1 MHDVCEQG
9 RQPIRRDVKRHAAL
23 LLLGL
28 ALGGCGRQHADM
40 AADGGGAAPAPAPL
54 PALPA
59 VPQLSASAGNA
70 LAYEHDV
77 RIELPAGQIAERI
90 AAVRNACQSEQVGTC
105 TLLSVEQEGGRNAS
119 GSVSV
124 RVVPEGIEPLVQLG
138 GQDGDVAARS
148 TRAEDLAQ
156 QIADTGLAQARLQK
170 EHARLLELQQRRDLA
185 VTDLLALSKRL
196 AEIEAESQQTQQQ
209 AAQQQRR
216 IRTQLLTL
224 NFRSTSGEQGR
235 GEIAEAAAEFG
246 QDLSSSVA
254 FVIRAVAALLP
265 VAVLALIAGWL
276 LLQAWRWRARRRRM
290 A

>member
-1 MHDVCEQG
+1 M
-9 RQPIRRDVKRHAAL
+9 RRRMQWYAVG
-23 LLLGL
+23 LLLGW
-28 ALGGCGRQHADM
+28 ALSGCARPSGEM
-40 AADGGGAAPAPAPL
+40 AADGGAPAPAPAP
-54 PALPA
+54 PAA
-59 VPQLSASAGNA
+59 QGNA

-77 RIELPAGQIAERI
+77 RIELPADQIDQRI
-90 AAVRNACQSEQVGTC
+90 AAVRTACQSAQFGDC
-105 TLLSVEQEGGRNAS
+105 ALLAVEQTGGHDPS

-124 RVVPEGIEPLVQLG
+124 RLAPDGIEPMVQLA
-138 GQDGDVAARS
+138 GQHGDVAARS

-196 AEIEAESQQTQQQ
+196 AEIEAEAQQTQQD

-216 IRTQLLTL
+216 VRTQLLTL
-224 NFRSTSGEQGR
+224 NFRGTGGEQGR

-246 QDLSSSVA
+246 QVFASSVA

-265 VAVLALIAGWL
+265 VVVLGLLVGWL

-290 A
+290 S

>member
-1 MHDVCEQG
+1 M
-9 RQPIRRDVKRHAAL
+9 RRRMQWYAVG
-23 LLLGL
+23 LLLGW
-28 ALGGCGRQHADM
+28 ALSGCARPPGEM
-40 AADGGGAAPAPAPL
+40 AADGSAPAPAP
-54 PALPA
+54 PAA
-59 VPQLSASAGNA
+59 QGNA

-77 RIELPAGQIAERI
+77 RIELPADQIDQRI
-90 AAVRNACQSEQVGTC
+90 AAVRTACQSAQFGDC
-105 TLLSVEQEGGRNAS
+105 ALLAVEQTGGRDPS

-124 RVVPEGIEPLVQLG
+124 RLAPDGIEPMVQLA
-138 GQDGDVAARS
+138 GQHGDVAARS

-196 AEIEAESQQTQQQ
+196 AEIEAEAQQTQQD

-216 IRTQLLTL
+216 VRTQLLTL
-224 NFRSTSGEQGR
+224 NFRGTGGEQSR
-235 GEIAEAAAEFG
+235 GDIAEAAAEFG
-246 QDLSSSVA
+246 QVFASSVA

-265 VAVLALIAGWL
+265 VLVLGVIVGWL

-290 A
+290 S